1 MTRKAERRRIGHL
14 TYKLSYLNGGEWV
27 EHSFPPVFS
36 LETSQRDGGR
46 VVTCAPGGDPLIF
59 QRLLLLLEPPYI
71 LLYVLH
77 TPRGEASP
85 GRYQSPELTSV
96 QFLRFMARFEGYLRA
111 DGRFDLWGYSA
122 GNESFIVWDS
132 HNRVFAYG
140 RSGESIAALRG
151 MGFES
156 GDIRIPS
163 PHSHHFR
170 SEFDAEAGAILAAF
184 DWTHTPLRPEDE
196 Q

>member
-1 MTRKAERRRIGHL
+1 M
-14 TYKLSYLNGGEWV
+14 YKLSYLNKGEWV
-27 EHSFPPVFS
+27 EHSFAPVFS
-36 LETSQRDGGR
+36 FEATQSGGGR

-59 QRLLLLLEPPYI
+59 QRLLGVLEPTYI

-77 TPRGEASP
+77 TPRGEGPA
-85 GRYQSPELTSV
+85 GRYRSPELTSV
-96 QFLRFMARFEGYLRA
+96 QFQRFMERFESYLRA

-122 GNESFIVWDS
+122 SEEPFVVWDR

-140 RSGESIAALRG
+140 DSDEAVATLRG
-151 MGFES
+151 MGFEA

-170 SEFDAEAGAILAAF
+170 PECDVDARALLAAF
-184 DWTHTPLRPEDE
+184 DWTHMPLRPEDE

>member
-1 MTRKAERRRIGHL
+1 L
-14 TYKLSYLNGGEWV
+14 TYKLSYLNSGEWV
-27 EHSFPPVFS
+27 EHSFPAVFS
-36 LETSQRDGGR
+36 LEATQRGGER

-77 TPRGEASP
+77 TPRGEAPP

-96 QFLRFMARFEGYLRA
+96 QFLRFLERFEGYLRA

-122 GNESFIVWDS
+122 SNESFIVWDR

-140 RSGESIAALRG
+140 RSDESAAALRG
-151 MGFES
+151 MGFE
-156 GDIRIPS
+156 GGEIRIPS

-170 SEFDAEAGAILAAF
+170 SEFDAESIALLEAF